1 MCNTNVP
8 PLGPEMTLGKGFVI
22 YFVLLMAQVMLLLL
36 TVKFDWFPGVILL
49 FTYVGFGFL
58 LNRLVLRGLTEW
70 HPVYD
75 TLQNVSSEK
84 LGMLLVWPFRY
95 PALFFQLLVHRH
107 L

>member
-1 MCNTNVP
+1 
-8 PLGPEMTLGKGFVI
+8 MTLGKGFVI
-22 YFVLLMAQVMLLLL
+22 YVALLVVQMMLLLL
-36 TVKFDWFPGVILL
+36 TVKFDWFPGVTLP
-49 FTYVGFGFL
+49 FTYIGCGFL
-58 LNRLVLRGLTEW
+58 LNRLVLRGLIEW